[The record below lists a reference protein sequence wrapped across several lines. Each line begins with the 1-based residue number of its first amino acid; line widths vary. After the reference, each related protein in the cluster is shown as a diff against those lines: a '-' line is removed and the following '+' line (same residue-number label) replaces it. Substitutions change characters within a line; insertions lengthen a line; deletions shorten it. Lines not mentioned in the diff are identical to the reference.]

1 MDVLAKNL
9 YRHMVAQSSMY
20 FEDETLEQDAFVAS
34 ESLILALPDVYLQ
47 MCPKGFR
54 YGVKKDSGWHSES
67 VILKKSELMNQRL
80 KSLGNTMLSNVAKQV
95 ATFDANLDL
104 PKTLEVLG
112 SRKKQK
118 KKLTPAEESKLMELS
133 FNMLLCP
140 PGTFRRGCE
149 WREYHPGLQITWG
162 YGQLIT
168 ETTTPYQIEKP
179 FWAAEDKVT
188 QGLYEFVMGKNP
200 SYYQGMIEIEDK
212 NNNPDQK
219 YVGID
224 SARPVETITW
234 YDALEFCNKLSV
246 YQGLD
251 SCYELTNP
259 KKSKGHIVSAT
270 IHYDPTKNGYRLLS
284 DPEWEYISKA
294 DRKDLVTNLSYLDL
308 GVKTTKTQSWG
319 DEIEIKYLDENSSRN
334 LDRAKA
340 DTSWTQDDL
349 RGGILKEYREEKDP
363 CPVKHEYYHTQSQ
376 RKKPNAWGFYNLFGN
391 VEEWCYGGDIDKP
404 ILISRGTQLFDSST
418 KHLLGVLGESQKAD
432 TCTYAIGFR
441 IARNF

>member
-1 MDVLAKNL
+1 
-9 YRHMVAQSSMY
+9 
-20 FEDETLEQDAFVAS
+20 
-34 ESLILALPDVYLQ
+34 
-47 MCPKGFR
+47 
-54 YGVKKDSGWHSES
+54 
-67 VILKKSELMNQRL
+67 
-80 KSLGNTMLSNVAKQV
+80 
-95 ATFDANLDL
+95 
-104 PKTLEVLG
+104 
-112 SRKKQK
+112 
-118 KKLTPAEESKLMELS
+118 
-133 FNMLLCP
+133 
-140 PGTFRRGCE
+140 
-149 WREYHPGLQITWG
+149 
-162 YGQLIT
+162 
-168 ETTTPYQIEKP
+168 
-179 FWAAEDKVT
+179 
-188 QGLYEFVMGKNP
+188 MGKNP

-224 SARPVETITW
+224 PARPVETITW

-308 GVKTTKTQSWG
+308 GVKTTKTQSWV
-319 DEIEIKYLDENSSRN
+319 DEIEIKHLDENSSRN

-363 CPVKHEYYHTQSQ
+363 CPVKHEYYHTQSK